1 MKIWRSLA
9 TIILGVSFA
18 GSALFAQARHEVS
31 YDWAPDQL
39 AATYIYTV
47 DDYSLQVTP
56 TNLERTHLGG
66 GSVEYASRH
75 FYPWEIVGSA
85 QYSSGQPLGQKLI
98 SAGGGAGYC
107 RSFKHWTPYVRLLGG
122 MARTSSNDLMYLY
135 TAPKWGLAFNTSVGA
150 DYQLTP
156 RWGIRGV
163 QFENEYLPFGSH
175 GSVYWSIGTGITY
188 HFRP

>member
-39 AATYIYTV
+39 ATTFLCTV

-98 SAGGGAGYC
+98 SAAGGAG
-107 RSFKHWTPYVRLLGG
+107 
-122 MARTSSNDLMYLY
+122 
-135 TAPKWGLAFNTSVGA
+135 
-150 DYQLTP
+150 
-156 RWGIRGV
+156 
-163 QFENEYLPFGSH
+163 
-175 GSVYWSIGTGITY
+175 
-188 HFRP
+188 

>member
-1 MKIWRSLA
+1 MRVWQYLA
-9 TIILGVSFA
+9 TIIMGFSLA
-18 GSALFAQARHEVS
+18 GSVLLAQARHEVN

-39 AATYIYTV
+39 AATFMYTV
-47 DDYSLQVTP
+47 DDYSLEVSP

-66 GSVEYASRH
+66 GSVEYASRR
-75 FYPWEIVGSA
+75 FFPWEIVGA
-85 QYSSGQPLGQKLI
+85 VQYSSGQPLGQKLI

-107 RSFKHWTPYVRLLGG
+107 RSFKHWTPYARVLGG
-122 MARTSSNDLMYLY
+122 MARTRSNDQMYLY

-163 QFENEYLPFGSH
+163 QFANEYLPFGLR

-188 HFRP
+188 HLRP